1 MILERIIRDKKG
13 RKPDTGITSKEWRVF
28 LSPSQPETKT
38 WNRIF
43 VDWILDRDAFFV
55 SCHSFPNSISSIS
68 ISIHPHMDW
77 DSISACLSSLMHCT
91 ANRSAP
97 ERSSLEAL
105 INLEWERK
113 EIENTIYTQSVSGTK
128 LQRKSAKKSLPKLCS
143 TVNDEENDFTSFLDL
158 TSFLD
163 FEAE

>member
-91 ANRSAP
+91 ANRSVP

-105 INLEWERK
+105 INLEWGKEGNRKHYLYSKCEWNKIAEKEREEK
-113 EIENTIYTQSVSGTK
+113 FTKTLQHCQRRGKRFHKFSGFWGWINW
-128 LQRKSAKKSLPKLCS
+128 P
-143 TVNDEENDFTSFLDL
+143 
-158 TSFLD
+158 
-163 FEAE
+163 